1 MKKITWRLAN
11 RPTPDE
17 VKTLHEAGLLTKD
30 EAREILFTETDEK
43 ERDVKSLESE
53 IKFLRELVEKL
64 SNGSQ
69 SRIIEIIKTVQVP
82 YIQQPWYYPYT
93 VWCGGITGGSAGITN
108 AVYTG
113 GNANYTSIGNAMN
126 CATSGSTGSLTSGA
140 SNFSAIK
147 TF

>member
-11 RPTPDE
+11 RPTPEE
-17 VKTLHEAGLLTKD
+17 VKSLHEGGLLTKD

-43 ERDVKSLESE
+43 ERDTKSLESE

-82 YIQQPWYYPYT
+82 YYHNPWYLPYQ
-93 VWCGGITGGSAGITN
+93 VWCGSTTTLGSITSGNGVTN

-113 GNANYTSIGNAMN
+113 GSVAVTNTASA
-126 CATSGSTGSLTSGA
+126 GA